1 MANPDGLLCGWGV
14 FETMRFFRGRVIY
27 LGGHLKRLRYACK
40 LTGLPLKFSSAQ
52 LEKVIRDGVKSKQ
65 LSDAYVRLA
74 VYKDGNSSNVSLIVR
89 KYTAPSQEKYRRG
102 FHACLSPFRQG
113 EGNVLARVKTTSR
126 LFYELAYRKAQE
138 KNFDEAIILNSRGY
152 LTEASR
158 SNIFLVK
165 AEEIFTPGLECGC
178 LDGITRRAVFDL
190 AGKNK
195 IKISEGRFTLYNLSE
210 ADEAF
215 LTNSLIGIMPL
226 ALIEKQKIGDGQA
239 GRMTKF
245 FMEKYNEL

>member
-1 MANPDGLLCGWGV
+1 MDSGYGV
-14 FETMRFFRGRVIY
+14 FETMRWHNNAIVYLSEHLGR
-27 LGGHLKRLRYACK
+27 LKDSCK
-40 LTGLPLKFSSAQ
+40 FIGLPFKFSPAQ
-52 LEKVIRDGVKSKQ
+52 LEKMIRDNVKPKQ
-65 LSDAYVRLA
+65 LNDVYVRLA
-74 VYKDGNSSNVSLIVR
+74 VYKDGKGSDISLIVR
-89 KYTAPSQEKYRRG
+89 EYIAPSREKYLRG
-102 FHACLSPFRQG
+102 FRACLSPLRQS
-113 EGNVLARVKTTSR
+113 EGSALARIKATSR
-126 LFYELAYRKAQE
+126 IFYELAYRKAKE
-138 KNFDEAIILNSRGY
+138 KNFDEAVILNNRGC
-152 LTEASR
+152 LCEASR
-158 SNIFLVK
+158 SNIFLIKEKEVFSP
-165 AEEIFTPGLECGC
+165 APECGC